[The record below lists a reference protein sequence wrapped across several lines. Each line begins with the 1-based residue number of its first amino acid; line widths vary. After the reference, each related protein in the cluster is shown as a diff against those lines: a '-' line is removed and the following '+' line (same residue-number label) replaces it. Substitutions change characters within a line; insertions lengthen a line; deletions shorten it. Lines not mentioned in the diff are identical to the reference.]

1 VNEVAPGHVIDS
13 ATGIDVSL
21 PRAGPGARS
30 YAFIADWH
38 IRLVL
43 ALAWYVVGALL
54 YNGRPSLSPPLT
66 NEAQWF
72 GLIVA
77 PALAIYF
84 LYHYVVE
91 LALHGS
97 TPGKRMAGVRIVT
110 RDGSAPSAGALLLR
124 NVFRVIDSIPLMYG
138 VGLILVVATRD
149 NVRLGDIAAGTLLVY
164 ERGRG
169 ELPLDAG
176 ARGGAL
182 DAPGAEILAELLER
196 WPTLGTEARVAL
208 ARQFWLRYCGD
219 TATLGDDDGEWHARL
234 QQLAQGGGT

>member
-1 VNEVAPGHVIDS
+1 VNDFAPGHVIDS

-21 PRAGPGARS
+21 PIAGPGARS

-38 IRLVL
+38 IRVVL

-66 NEAQWF
+66 NESQWF
-72 GLIVA
+72 GLVVA

-91 LALHGS
+91 LAMRGS

-110 RDGSAPSAGALLLR
+110 RDGSAPSAGTLLLR
-124 NVFRVIDSIPLMYG
+124 NVFRVVDSMPVFYP
-138 VGLILVVATRD
+138 VGLITVILTRD
-149 NVRLGDIAAGTLLVY
+149 HVRLGDMAAGTLLVY

-169 ELPLDAG
+169 GVPLGAGDRGGSLDAS
-176 ARGGAL
+176 
-182 DAPGAEILAELLER
+182 GAEILAELLER
-196 WPTLGTEARVAL
+196 WPTLGSEARVRL
-208 ARQFWLRYCGD
+208 ARQFWQRYFGD
-219 TATLGDDDGEWHARL
+219 TTAMQADGDEAWLARL
-234 QQLAQGGGT
+234 RQAQASA

>member
-21 PRAGPGARS
+21 PIAGPGARS

-43 ALAWYVVGALL
+43 ALAWFVVSALL

-91 LALHGS
+91 LAMHGS

-110 RDGSAPSAGALLLR
+110 RDGSSPGAGALLLR
-124 NVFRVIDSIPLMYG
+124 NVFRVVDSFPLIYG
-138 VGLILVVATRD
+138 VGLIMVVVTRD
-149 NVRLGDIAAGTLLVY
+149 NVRLGDMAAGTLLVY

-169 ELPLDAG
+169 AVPLPGRDRDG
-176 ARGGAL
+176 SL
-182 DAPGAEILAELLER
+182 DAPGAEILGELLER
-196 WPTLGTEARVAL
+196 WPTLGPEARVRL
-208 ARQFWLRYCGD
+208 ARQFWQRYFGD
-219 TATLGDDDGEWHARL
+219 TAAMEADGDDAWHARL
-234 QQLAQGGGT
+234 QQLARGGA